1 MPPNLT
7 NPKQQKSPH
16 EIRLVVGG
24 VWLEFQ
30 AAEVTDLT
38 PKQLKLHHPLLQNF
52 PQKSH
57 DDIIVFLGEALKFQT
72 LKNNQQK
79 HKGLWNISSEIFR
92 QWVRI
97 IKALVAESL

>member
-1 MPPNLT
+1 MPPILT

-30 AAEVTDLT
+30 AAEANNLT
-38 PKQLKLHHPLLQNF
+38 PKQLSPDEEVKLHHPLLQNF

-57 DDIIVFLGEALKFQT
+57 DDIIVFLGEALPSKPQ
-72 LKNNQQK
+72 KNNQQK
-79 HKGLWNISSEIFR
+79 QR
-92 QWVRI
+92 
-97 IKALVAESL
+97 LVEH

>member
-16 EIRLVVGG
+16 EIRLLVGG

-30 AAEVTDLT
+30 AAEITNLT
-38 PKQLKLHHPLLQNF
+38 PKQLSPRCSETSYPLLQNF

-79 HKGLWNISSEIFR
+79 QRLVEHQFRNI
-92 QWVRI
+92 
-97 IKALVAESL
+97 